1 MATIAYILLC
11 HKDPQAIIDQARRLT
26 AAGDCVSVH
35 FDANGGA
42 EAYGQ
47 IRAALDA
54 DPRVTFAAK
63 RHRCGWGE
71 WSLVAATISAAQ
83 AALEAFPRATHF
95 YMMSG
100 DCIPIK
106 SAEYAHEFLDRH
118 DRDFIESFDFFD
130 SDWIKTGIK
139 EERLIYRHV
148 LNERKHKR
156 LFYLSIE
163 WQRRLGLKR
172 RLPKGVQI
180 QIGSQ
185 WWCLRRQTLEAVMAF
200 IAKRRDV
207 VRFFARSWIP
217 DETFFQTLVRHLVP
231 GDEIESRTLTFLM
244 FTDYGMPVTFY
255 NDHYDLLLAQDFLFA
270 RKVSPEAQDLKARLG
285 DLYAAKGESFAIS
298 NEGRSL
304 YAFLAGRGR
313 IGHRF
318 APRFWENEA
327 SLGRDRELLI
337 VICKKW
343 HVAKRLTR
351 RIARLTDLQVVDY
364 VFHEEGA
371 KLPDLGGIQSSLA
384 KRARHRRSLMRM
396 LYEYYDTSRMVIC
409 LDPGSLDLVQDFCSD
424 RAVTTL
430 LEIDCDF
437 DDAYLAGH
445 ARRTGLASDQTPPD
459 ALARLLPTIRDALQ
473 MEADR
478 IRDAGFANYHRL
490 RQSATTDQNAR
501 ALLRFLAVPEDV
513 AQNLAQT
520 EKLFDD

>member
-1 MATIAYILLC
+1 V
-11 HKDPQAIIDQARRLT
+11 RLT
-26 AAGDCVSVH
+26 AFKGKDRGAAAAEIDVARGHYETFFMTEKFAPFLDRGHLGAVMGVSY
-35 FDANGGA
+35 N
-42 EAYGQ
+42 
-47 IRAALDA
+47 
-54 DPRVTFAAK
+54 
-63 RHRCGWGE
+63 
-71 WSLVAATISAAQ
+71 AATITAAQ

-172 RLPKGVQI
+172 RLPKGLQI

-231 GDEIESRTLTFLM
+231 GEEIESRTLTFLM

-364 VFHEEGA
+364 VFHQEGA

-396 LYEYYDTSRMVIC
+396 LYEY
-409 LDPGSLDLVQDFCSD
+409 
-424 RAVTTL
+424 
-430 LEIDCDF
+430 
-437 DDAYLAGH
+437 
-445 ARRTGLASDQTPPD
+445 
-459 ALARLLPTIRDALQ
+459 
-473 MEADR
+473 
-478 IRDAGFANYHRL
+478 
-490 RQSATTDQNAR
+490 
-501 ALLRFLAVPEDV
+501 
-513 AQNLAQT
+513 
-520 EKLFDD
+520 